1 MKYHETLIMGAIAR
15 VYEDGSVEVVSEPK
29 VPYCTYMRKVYGIR
43 RACEEVIEYVLKLK
57 MNRYGLFTPR
67 RRFDLGRVVVFG
79 TSEIIS
85 WGIEKEFFDCAVIV
99 CDGAGTVVAKSPQ
112 LVQGIGAVMNGLL
125 KTYSIPEVIN
135 TIEKLG
141 GVILDRNSADI
152 DQVEGVI
159 KAIELGCKNIA
170 VSVIG
175 LRCWE
180 ISEIRRIESKHGAN
194 LTVFS
199 TCNTLAKAS
208 CITHIEKA
216 DYVCTSANQMI
227 RESLAKKALIQ
238 LGVTIP
244 VYILTKKIKDL
255 VLEYMKNFDEQFIIR
270 RATLPYEEEYTT
282 RCTYCEWL

>member
-1 MKYHETLIMGAIAR
+1 MRYHETLLMGAIAR

-29 VPYCTYMRKVYGIR
+29 VLYCTYMRRTYGVR
-43 RACEEVIEYVLKLK
+43 RACKEVIEYVLKLK
-57 MNRYGLFTPR
+57 MDKYGLFTPR
-67 RRFDLGRVVVFG
+67 RRFDLGSVVAFG

-99 CDGAGTVVAKSPQ
+99 CDGAGTVVAKSPK

-125 KTYSIPEVIN
+125 KTYPIPEVVDG
-135 TIEKLG
+135 IEKLG
-141 GVILDRNSADI
+141 GIVLDRSSAVI
-152 DQVEGVI
+152 DQAEGVR
-159 KAIELGCKNIA
+159 KAIELGCKSIA

-180 ISEIRRIESKHGAN
+180 ISEIRRIESRYGADV
-194 LTVFS
+194 TVFS

-216 DYVCTSANQMI
+216 DYVCTSANHMI
-227 RESLAKKALIQ
+227 REALAKKALIQ

-244 VYILTKKIKDL
+244 VYILTNKMKNL
-255 VLEYMKNFDEQFIIR
+255 VLEYMKEFNEQYIIR
-270 RATLPYEEEYTT
+270 KAILPYEEEYTT
-282 RCTYCEWL
+282 RCTHCEWL